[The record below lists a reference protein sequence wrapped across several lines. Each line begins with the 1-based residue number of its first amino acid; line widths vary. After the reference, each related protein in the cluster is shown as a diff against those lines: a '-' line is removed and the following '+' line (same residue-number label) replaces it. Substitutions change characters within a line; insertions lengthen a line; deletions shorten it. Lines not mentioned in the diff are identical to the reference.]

1 MVPGPVV
8 LLTGAG
14 GRLARMIRPAL
25 AGLCS
30 ELRLTDRGAFDAPGV
45 PADQVHIGDL
55 ADIAQAHRLMQGV
68 DAIVH
73 FAGHPREA
81 DWATLLHANVLGTI
95 RLWEAAHA
103 HGVQRIVYASS
114 NHAVGFYLREQRIDH
129 RAVPRPDSRYGLTKV
144 FMEGLASLYADKHG
158 LRGFGLRIGHC
169 APAPSDRRMLSHWI
183 HPDDLTQLVAVGL
196 TAEYHHEVVYGVSDN
211 SASWYDNTR
220 AHALGYRPRH
230 SADPHA
236 RALADARSADAV
248 AERYQG
254 GSFAAQ
260 EYDGDPDRAT
270 RAG

>member
-1 MVPGPVV
+1 MDQGPVV

-25 AGLCS
+25 ARLCS
-30 ELRLTDRGAFDAPGV
+30 ELRLTDRLAFDAPGV

-55 ADIAQAHRLMQGV
+55 ADIAQAYRLMQGV

-103 HGVQRIVYASS
+103 NGVQRIVYASS
-114 NHAVGFYLREQRIDH
+114 NHAVGFYPREQCIDH

-169 APAPSDRRMLSHWI
+169 ASAPSDHRMLSHWI
-183 HPDDLTQLVAVGL
+183 HPDDLAQLVAVGL
-196 TAEYHHEVVYGVSDN
+196 TAEYHHEVVYGVSNN

-220 AHALGYRPRH
+220 AHALGYRPQH

-236 RALADARSADAV
+236 QALADARGADAV

-254 GSFAAQ
+254 GSFAAH
-260 EYDGDPDRAT
+260 EYDGDPDRAA